1 MKLRTIYVDT
11 VDVMYNLIW
20 CFILLWSCYLL
31 FQGVGSYIC
40 GVNWR
45 QLVMSGCILSLLWI
59 WGCVHNVCALLTFI
73 FWQSHN
79 VLYHIISCF
88 HNVFLAASIVR
99 WWKGAYNWAQGFL
112 SSHTVDSACLVLLDL
127 AHISELF
134 SGLWS
139 HVFVKKWPEALGW
152 SYLLILWFEY
162 RLVS

>member
-112 SSHTVDSACLVLLDL
+112 SSHILARELV
-127 AHISELF
+127 A
-134 SGLWS
+134 
-139 HVFVKKWPEALGW
+139 EALPDNAKKKEKEKLQ
-152 SYLLILWFEY
+152 SLDVLRILISCPPSEI
-162 RLVS
+162 

>member
-1 MKLRTIYVDT
+1 MKLRTIHVDT

-20 CFILLWSCYLL
+20 CFILLLWSCYLL
-31 FQGVGSYIC
+31 FQGAGSYIC

-59 WGCVHNVCALLTFI
+59 WGCVHNVWAVLTFI

-79 VLYHIISCF
+79 V
-88 HNVFLAASIVR
+88 FLVASFVSL
-99 WWKGAYNWAQGFL
+99 WKGAYNWVQGFL